1 MKKLRFAVSAFYTIF
16 LIACNNDGN
25 SGNDNNISTSRDIIK
40 GIETGDSSK
49 LSSIAPDAVD
59 HAGPTGD
66 VTNGDSIKGYLLEM
80 HNHIKDLKI
89 DILGDAASGDNV
101 YTWTKMTGTALDSTM
116 GFMPNQPFSVS
127 GVEILKFR
135 DGKVVEHWGT
145 IDQKDLMMMR
155 AQQMPNATTVK
166 VTMGDSTNN
175 KKDTSKR

>member
-1 MKKLRFAVSAFYTIF
+1 MKKLCFAVSAFYAIF

-66 VTNGDSIKGYLLEM
+66 VSNGDSIKGYLLEM

-101 YTWTKMTGTALDSTM
+101 YIWTKMTGTALDSTM

-145 IDQKDLMMMR
+145 IDQKDLMLMR